1 MATKRWRA
9 TIDAISY
16 DIEARVSTWSGR
28 VAVLVNGTEVARGG
42 AMRDTT
48 RRINFPLG
56 RRLATLTWMTYG
68 RGSTHYDVVLDGR
81 SMSTGR
87 QARPKENPYESLG
100 ASWFLLIAVVGI
112 LGGVLWFGA
121 LPEIRLGLEGREAP
135 ARVSGGHVTSG
146 RSTSYYLAYR
156 FVAADG
162 TTMETE
168 GRVSYDTY
176 RSTRAGDVIA
186 VIYVPS
192 APEIQRPDSYDERIA
207 LVALVSMF
215 GAMLPFTAAMVSRAR
230 RLRAITAALADRAI
244 RTSATVDKVSK
255 EWIGQGMRRI
265 SYRYEDADGRARRG
279 RSPKLYPEEAGW
291 IRARLVGDNRI

>member
-1 MATKRWRA
+1 
-9 TIDAISY
+9 
-16 DIEARVSTWSGR
+16 
-28 VAVLVNGTEVARGG
+28 
-42 AMRDTT
+42 MRDTT

-121 LPEIRLGLEGREAP
+121 LPEIRLELEGRKAP

-146 RSTSYYLAYR
+146 RSTTYYLAYT
-156 FVAADG
+156 FLAGDG
-162 TTMETE
+162 TTMAVE

-192 APEIQRPDSYDERIA
+192 APEIQRPGSYDERIA